1 MAEPR
6 HFLDLDHFDTGTL
19 REILD
24 LAARY
29 KAALPDH
36 DKPLAGKALGM
47 IFEKPSTRT
56 RVSFERGM
64 AQLGGDV
71 IVLERESSHLGR
83 GETVADTARVMSRYV
98 DIIMLRTTAHRTLLE
113 LAEYATVPVINGLT
127 DLTHPCQLMADIMTL
142 EEHLGP
148 AAGKVV
154 AWCGDGNNMAA
165 SWIHAATR
173 FGFELRVA
181 TPAKLRPPRSVLDW
195 AAENGG
201 RVVITEDALAAAD
214 GADCVVTD
222 VWFSMGDKYAEN
234 VEQQLTPF
242 QVNEAV
248 MAAAK
253 PEAIFM
259 HCLPAHRGQEV
270 SAGVIDGPQSVVW
283 DEAENRLHAQKGIM
297 LWCLS

>member
-1 MAEPR
+1 MTDPR
-6 HFLDLDHFDTGTL
+6 HFLDIDLLDTETL
-19 REILD
+19 RSILD
-24 LAARY
+24 LAVRY

-98 DIIMLRTTAHRTLLE
+98 DIIMLRTTAERTLHE
-113 LAEYATVPVINGLT
+113 LAEYASVPVINGLT
-127 DLTHPCQLMADIMTL
+127 DRTHPCQLMADVMTF

-148 AAGKVV
+148 IAGKVV

-181 TPAKLRPPRSVLDW
+181 TPEKLRPPRSVLDW

-201 RVVITEDALAAAD
+201 RVMIGEDVMAAAD

-222 VWFSMGDKYAEN
+222 VWFSMGDQYAEN
-234 VEQQLTPF
+234 VEQQLMPY
-242 QVNEAV
+242 QVNQQV

-253 PEAIFM
+253 PGAIFM

-270 SAGVIDGPQSVVW
+270 SAEVMDGPQSVVW

>member
-6 HFLDLDHFDTGTL
+6 HFLDIDHFDTETL
-19 REILD
+19 RSILD

-98 DIIMLRTTAHRTLLE
+98 DIIMLRTTAERTLRE

-127 DLTHPCQLMADIMTL
+127 DRTHPCQLMADIMTL

-148 AAGKVV
+148 ASGKVV

-181 TPAKLRPPRSVLDW
+181 TPEKLRPPRSVLDW

-201 RVVITEDALAAAD
+201 RVVITEDVMAAAD
-214 GADCVVTD
+214 GADCIVTD

-234 VEQQLTPF
+234 IEQQLTPY
-242 QVNEAV
+242 QVNETV

-253 PEAIFM
+253 PSAIFM

-297 LWCLS
+297 LWCLT